1 VISTIDKPKSQLSRW
16 RPVGFNEISNV
27 LRNEHASNIAARLE
41 FGRDIGGNIFG
52 PVF

>member
-16 RPVGFNEISNV
+16 RPVRFNEISNL
-27 LRNEHASNIAARLE
+27 LRNEHAFAARLE